1 MARVPPQS
9 SLGIMGARPLAP
21 YMPNTTRD
29 MDAKCKS
36 MDDEAIKGV
45 ASVCRL
51 EFDADHEY
59 DIRRLRF
66 STADKIGD

>member
-1 MARVPPQS
+1 
-9 SLGIMGARPLAP
+9 
-21 YMPNTTRD
+21 

-45 ASVCRL
+45 ASVYKL

-59 DIRRLRF
+59 YVRRLIF
-66 STADKIGD
+66 STANKIGDSAYFL

>member
-1 MARVPPQS
+1 
-9 SLGIMGARPLAP
+9 
-21 YMPNTTRD
+21 

-36 MDDEAIKGV
+36 MNNEAIKGV
-45 ASVCRL
+45 ASLCRS

-59 DIRRLRF
+59 DVRRLIF